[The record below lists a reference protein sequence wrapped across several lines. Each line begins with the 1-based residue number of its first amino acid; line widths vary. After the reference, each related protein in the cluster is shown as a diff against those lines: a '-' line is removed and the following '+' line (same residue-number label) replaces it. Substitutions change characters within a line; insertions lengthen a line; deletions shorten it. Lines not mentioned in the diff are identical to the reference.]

1 MNNRNIEI
9 IEFIEKKLIREQ
21 RILDVLIETKRVYDL
36 TDNEI
41 LSYIDKSLINKMRE
55 QELKYGTITKGENNT
70 NVKN

>member
-9 IEFIEKKLIREQ
+9 IEFIEKKLIREP
-21 RILDVLIETKRVYDL
+21 RILDVLIETKRVYNL

-55 QELKYGTITKGENNT
+55 QELKYGTITKGE
-70 NVKN
+70 K

>member
-1 MNNRNIEI
+1 MNNRNIQI

-21 RILDVLIETKRVYDL
+21 RILDVLIETKRIYNL

-55 QELKYGTITKGENNT
+55 QELKYGTIIKGE
-70 NVKN
+70 K

>member
-21 RILDVLIETKRVYDL
+21 RILDVLIETKRVYNL

-55 QELKYGTITKGENNT
+55 QELKYGTITKGE
-70 NVKN
+70 K